1 MNEQLVF
8 ELPHRPAMGA
18 EDFFVSDCNK
28 EAVRLVDSWPDWTS
42 PVHVL
47 VGPTGSGK
55 SHLANVWRLSSK
67 AILVSQESL
76 RTARLDELCCAPA
89 LIIENAEQIS
99 GSEDI
104 LFHLINLCKE
114 RHVDVLM
121 TAMIPPQDWPV
132 TLPDLIS
139 RLCSFPAVM
148 IGSPDDDL
156 LRAVLVKHFQ
166 DRQLNVPPQV
176 ITYLAARMERSMDA
190 ARAIAEAIDRT
201 SLETGRAVT
210 RQLAGKVLEQLGS
223 AP

>member
-1 MNEQLVF
+1 MSEQLVF

-18 EDFFVSDCNK
+18 EDFFVSDCNE
-28 EAVRLVDSWPDWTS
+28 EAVRLVDSWPAWTS

-47 VGPTGSGK
+47 VGPAGSGK
-55 SHLANVWRLSSK
+55 SHLANVWRLASN
-67 AILVSQESL
+67 ARLVSQGNL
-76 RTARLDELCCAPA
+76 RNAALDELCRAPA
-89 LIIENAEQIS
+89 LVIENAERIS
-99 GSEDI
+99 GGEDI

-114 RHVDVLM
+114 RHIDVLM
-121 TAMIPPQDWPV
+121 TGMSPPQDWPF
-132 TLPDLIS
+132 TLPDLVS
-139 RLCSFPAVM
+139 RIRSFPAVM

-223 AP
+223 VP